1 MLLNKL
7 PTRKKIEIQNR
18 FICFNLFKQENLGST
33 AQTYFEDFGS
43 RLVIDC
49 LSLLETEFFCIFCVK

>member
-7 PTRKKIEIQNR
+7 PTSIKIELQNR

-49 LSLLETEFFCIFCVK
+49 LSLLETEFFVFFV